1 MIVSKAGAV
10 WVDVPVVGLAQA
22 IICAAGRLGRR
33 HTAPAVTEI
42 VEPTTSPKCRGARN
56 AQGPPYSSSHRDDRD
71 TPLSNVC
78 HNGCSS
84 HVPCNTDAEGP
95 SRVAHTA
102 RKNRQYS
109 TR

>member
-1 MIVSKAGAV
+1 MIFSKAVAV

-22 IICAAGRLGRR
+22 IIRAAGRLGRR
-33 HTAPAVTEI
+33 HTASAVTEL

-56 AQGPPYSSSHRDDRD
+56 AHGPPYSSSHRD
-71 TPLSNVC
+71 THVSNVC

-95 SRVAHTA
+95 SPVAHTA
-102 RKNRQYS
+102 RKSRQYS